1 MTRDHARRNTG
12 SRQSS
17 TPRKA
22 TSTRAKRQP
31 VAAVRF
37 HPPSFSYGLFCGVCC
52 GVAMVLSVAY
62 LPELTA
68 FFLQRPTTVTSTSA
82 SPGSGTATAGSAE
95 QELRF
100 EFEEILSNSEVNARS
115 GRYEQ
120 PAEALAEYFL
130 QAAAFRTQEEAD
142 RLRASLLLMDL
153 PTSTEPVELA
163 NGRWIRVTVGPF
175 ATPVAANRA
184 VTALRSRDI
193 SPIWIKRTN
202 AG

>member
-1 MTRDHARRNTG
+1 MTRDHAKRNTG
-12 SRQSS
+12 GRQSS
-17 TPRKA
+17 APRKN
-22 TSTRAKRQP
+22 SSPRARRKP
-31 VAAVRF
+31 VPAQTIRF
-37 HPPSFSYGLFCGVCC
+37 HTPSFSGGILCG
-52 GVAMVLSVAY
+52 AALVLGMAY

-68 FFLQRPTTVTSTSA
+68 FSMQRSAAVSTAAGPTAVA
-82 SPGSGTATAGSAE
+82 SAE

-120 PAEALAEYFL
+120 PAEDLSEYFL
-130 QAAAFRTQEEAD
+130 QAGAFRTQSEAD

-153 PTSTEPVELA
+153 PTSTVAVELA

-175 ATPVAANRA
+175 ASPVAANRA

-193 SPIWIKRTN
+193 SPIWIKRKNT
-202 AG
+202 G